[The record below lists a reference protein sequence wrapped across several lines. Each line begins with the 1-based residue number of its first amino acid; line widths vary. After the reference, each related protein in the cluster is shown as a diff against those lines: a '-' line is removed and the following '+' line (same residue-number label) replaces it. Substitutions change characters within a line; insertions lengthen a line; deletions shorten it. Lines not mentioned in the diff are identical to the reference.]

1 MHRWHEKTHFLH
13 NKSGGEIA
21 EEPGDDHENV
31 NKQALKLL
39 KKNRKK
45 LVFYYFSRRDS
56 HRAAVVYRGVKE
68 RETALIID

>member
-1 MHRWHEKTHFLH
+1 VHRWHEKTHFLH

-39 KKNRKK
+39 KKQKK
-45 LVFYYFSRRDS
+45 TSFFIISRG
-56 HRAAVVYRGVKE
+56 AIPI
-68 RETALIID
+68 ALLLFTVA